1 VGRIYLNVPSEEAGQ
16 VEALGAQ
23 WDKRSEC
30 WCIDT
35 RDGAQF
41 RPWLPPEEADDAEEM
56 YAVVSDNARII
67 SASVICWSCQSS
79 IEVIGIYCASGLIEG
94 EVCTHFS
101 VSHITAMDGA
111 LEKQLQ
117 EWPHFRKSFTFNE
130 EPQGDCFCNH
140 CPYCAAPQE
149 EFHLHWAQDGPFFR
163 LTDAGPKT
171 LRMIPLEGIV
181 RLTAD
186 ETTEL

>member
-1 VGRIYLNVPSEEAGQ
+1 MGRIYLNVPSEEAGQ

-30 WCIDT
+30 WCIDAQ
-35 RDGAQF
+35 DGAQF

-56 YAVVSDNARII
+56 YGIVSDNARII
-67 SASVICWSCQSS
+67 SASVNCWSCQSS

-94 EVCTHFS
+94 EVCTNFS
-101 VSHITAMDGA
+101 VSHITAMDST

-117 EWPHFRKSFTFNE
+117 EWPHFRKSFD
-130 EPQGDCFCNH
+130 EPQGNGFCNH
-140 CPYCAAPQE
+140 CPHCRASQE
-149 EFHLHWAQDGPFFR
+149 EFHLHCVPEGPFFR
-163 LTDAGPKT
+163 LTDTGPET

-181 RLTAD
+181 RLTAG
-186 ETTEL
+186 ETAEL